1 MRRSAAG
8 AMTVVRDTLPRRAG
22 RPARCLA
29 DCLREHR
36 GSYQSFADCL
46 REHRGS
52 YRHLLP

>member
-8 AMTVVRDTLPRRAG
+8 ATAAVRDTLPRRAG
-22 RPARCLA
+22 RPARCFA

-46 REHRGS
+46 REHRG